1 VFSALNHPTFERHS
15 EHPLHRFMRIDMAR
29 QKKALG
35 FEQSLNDLQVLV
47 ERLESGDLSLE
58 ESLATFEQ
66 GIGLTR
72 ECQSALQD
80 AEQRVQTLLEQNGTL
95 IEKPLDGSTLP

>member
-1 VFSALNHPTFERHS
+1 
-15 EHPLHRFMRIDMAR
+15 MAR
-29 QKKALG
+29 QKKPPV
-35 FEQSLNDLQVLV
+35 FEQSLSDLQVLV

-66 GIGLTR
+66 GIALNR

-80 AEQRVQTLLEQNGTL
+80 AEQRINILLEKNGTL
-95 IEKPLDGSTLP
+95 TEQPHDGSPLP

>member
-1 VFSALNHPTFERHS
+1 
-15 EHPLHRFMRIDMAR
+15 MAR
-29 QKKALG
+29 QKKDPS
-35 FEQSLNDLQVLV
+35 FEQSLNELQVLV

-72 ECQSALQD
+72 DCQSALQD

>member
-1 VFSALNHPTFERHS
+1 
-15 EHPLHRFMRIDMAR
+15 MAR

>member
-1 VFSALNHPTFERHS
+1 
-15 EHPLHRFMRIDMAR
+15 MAR
-29 QKKALG
+29 QKKTPA

-66 GIGLTR
+66 GIALTR
-72 ECQSALQD
+72 ECQTALQD
-80 AEQRVQTLLEQNGTL
+80 AEQRIQVLLEQNGTL
-95 IEKPLDGSTLP
+95 IEKPHDGSLLP

>member
-1 VFSALNHPTFERHS
+1 
-15 EHPLHRFMRIDMAR
+15 MAR
-29 QKKALG
+29 KKKPPV
-35 FEQSLNDLQVLV
+35 FEQSLSDLQVLV

-66 GIGLTR
+66 GIALTR

-80 AEQRVQTLLEQNGTL
+80 AEQRINILLEQNGTL
-95 IEKPLDGSTLP
+95 TEQPHDGSLLP

>member
-1 VFSALNHPTFERHS
+1 
-15 EHPLHRFMRIDMAR
+15 MAR

-35 FEQSLNDLQVLV
+35 FEQSLNDLQALV

>member
-1 VFSALNHPTFERHS
+1 
-15 EHPLHRFMRIDMAR
+15 MAR
-29 QKKALG
+29 QKKDPR
-35 FEQSLNDLQVLV
+35 FEQSLNELQVLV

-72 ECQSALQD
+72 DCQSALQD

>member
-1 VFSALNHPTFERHS
+1 
-15 EHPLHRFMRIDMAR
+15 MAR
-29 QKKALG
+29 QKKAPG
-35 FEQSLNDLQVLV
+35 FEQSLNDLQALV

>member
-1 VFSALNHPTFERHS
+1 
-15 EHPLHRFMRIDMAR
+15 MAR

-35 FEQSLNDLQVLV
+35 FEQSLNDLQALV

-80 AEQRVQTLLEQNGTL
+80 AEQRVQTLLEQNDTL

>member
-1 VFSALNHPTFERHS
+1 
-15 EHPLHRFMRIDMAR
+15 MAR
-29 QKKALG
+29 QKKALS
-35 FEQSLNDLQVLV
+35 FEQSLNDLQALV

-72 ECQSALQD
+72 ECQTALQD
-80 AEQRVQTLLEQNGTL
+80 AEQRVQTLLEQNGSL

>member
-1 VFSALNHPTFERHS
+1 
-15 EHPLHRFMRIDMAR
+15 MAR
-29 QKKALG
+29 QKKQPV

-66 GIGLTR
+66 GIALTR

-80 AEQRVQTLLEQNGTL
+80 AEQRINILLEQNGTL
-95 IEKPLDGSTLP
+95 TEQPHDGSVLP

>member
-1 VFSALNHPTFERHS
+1 
-15 EHPLHRFMRIDMAR
+15 MAR
-29 QKKALG
+29 QKKPPV

-47 ERLESGDLSLE
+47 DRLESGDLSLE

-66 GIGLTR
+66 GIALTR

-80 AEQRVQTLLEQNGTL
+80 AEQRINILLEKNGTL
-95 IEKPLDGSTLP
+95 TEQPHDGSLLP

>member
-1 VFSALNHPTFERHS
+1 
-15 EHPLHRFMRIDMAR
+15 MRIDMAR
-29 QKKALG
+29 QKKDPS
-35 FEQSLNDLQVLV
+35 FEQSLNELQVLV

-72 ECQSALQD
+72 DCQSALQD

>member
-1 VFSALNHPTFERHS
+1 
-15 EHPLHRFMRIDMAR
+15 MAR
-29 QKKALG
+29 QKKTLS
-35 FEQSLNDLQVLV
+35 FEQSLNELQELV

-58 ESLATFEQ
+58 QSLATFEQ

-72 ECQSALQD
+72 ECQSALQE
-80 AEQRVQTLLEQNGTL
+80 AEQRVQMLLEQNGTL

>member
-1 VFSALNHPTFERHS
+1 
-15 EHPLHRFMRIDMAR
+15 MAR
-29 QKKALG
+29 QKKSPV
-35 FEQSLNDLQVLV
+35 FEQSLSDLQVLV

-66 GIGLTR
+66 GIALTR

-80 AEQRVQTLLEQNGTL
+80 AEQRINILLEQNGTL
-95 IEKPLDGSTLP
+95 TEQPHDGSLLP

>member
-1 VFSALNHPTFERHS
+1 
-15 EHPLHRFMRIDMAR
+15 MAR
-29 QKKALG
+29 QKKTPS
-35 FEQSLNDLQVLV
+35 FEQSLNELQAIV

-72 ECQSALQD
+72 ECQNALQD
-80 AEQRVQTLLEQNGTL
+80 AEQRVRILLEQNGTL

>member
-1 VFSALNHPTFERHS
+1 
-15 EHPLHRFMRIDMAR
+15 MAR
-29 QKKALG
+29 QKKTPG
-35 FEQSLNDLQVLV
+35 FEQSLNELQAVV

-72 ECQSALQD
+72 ECQGALQD
-80 AEQRVQTLLEQNGTL
+80 AEQRVQVLLEQNGTL

>member
-1 VFSALNHPTFERHS
+1 
-15 EHPLHRFMRIDMAR
+15 MAR
-29 QKKALG
+29 QKKPPS
-35 FEQSLNDLQVLV
+35 FEQSLNDLQTLV

-95 IEKPLDGSTLP
+95 IEKPLDGSTPP